1 MMHEPGRAVA
11 WPARTDDD
19 LLSAYEDSVL
29 DGDRAPGGSGTGL
42 VSLGYLAA
50 ALRRTRRMWL
60 ALGLIGLIVAGAYAV
75 VFPHPPQAT
84 VSVLLVDDPS
94 QNPADEAATD
104 VALAESLPV
113 ATAVVHQ
120 LGLSQSPAKFAG
132 TYSAA
137 ATTDQVVT
145 ITAQGSSSEAAV
157 NTASAVATQFLKL
170 RGQYETTQQQQT
182 QAQLNQQVTQA
193 QQTLDTVNAKLKQ
206 VQAEPASAART
217 AQLHSLEAQQ
227 TSAASALTTVQ
238 NYAAQTQATAQTL
251 TQSMVGGSRVLNT
264 AAPVGQSATK
274 NAVLYGAGGLIGG
287 LVLGMA
293 IAVIMAVTSDRLR
306 RRDDIAVAFGAPVRL
321 SVGPLR
327 ERPGVS
333 LLPGRAA
340 VRQRDA
346 DRVLDHLGNA
356 IPGSSKGPASLAVVA
371 VDDPSN
377 VAKLMVELAV
387 AKASAGSKVVLADL
401 SDGAQAARLLD
412 FAGPGIGEAGAADA
426 RIAVVVPGADEIAP
440 VGPLQSPATPEG
452 YATADEALVAVC
464 ADADLVLSLVTLD
477 PAFGAEHLAT
487 WATEAVA
494 VVTAGRST
502 SVRIGAV
509 GEMIRLAGTRLGSV
523 VVIGADSSDESL
535 GSAGALA

>member
-11 WPARTDDD
+11 WPARTGDD

-29 DGDRAPGGSGTGL
+29 TDDRPPGGNGTGL

-50 ALRRTRRMWL
+50 ALRRTKRMWL
-60 ALGLIGLIVAGAYAV
+60 ALGLVGLILAGTYAL
-75 VFPHPPQAT
+75 VFPHQPQAT

-120 LGLSQSPAKFAG
+120 LGLSQAPATFAG
-132 TYSAA
+132 TYSAV
-137 ATTDQVVT
+137 ATTDQVLT
-145 ITAQGSSSEAAV
+145 ITAKGSSSAVAV

-182 QAQLNQQVTQA
+182 QAQLNQQVAQA
-193 QQTLDTVNAKLKQ
+193 QQTLDTVNAQLKQ

-227 TSAASALTTVQ
+227 SSAASALITVQ
-238 NYAAQTQATAQTL
+238 NYAAQTQATAETL

-264 AAPVGQSATK
+264 AAPVEQSMLK

-287 LVLGMA
+287 LVLGLA

-306 RRDDIAVAFGAPVRL
+306 RRDDIAVALGAPVRL

-327 ERPGVS
+327 KRRGVS
-333 LLPGRAA
+333 LLPGQAA
-340 VRQRDA
+340 LLRRDA
-346 DRVLDHLGNA
+346 GRVLDHLGNA
-356 IPGSSKGPASLAVVA
+356 VPGSSKGPASLAVVA
-371 VDDPSN
+371 VDDPAS
-377 VAKLMVELAV
+377 VARLMVELAV
-387 AKASAGSKVVLADL
+387 AKAGTGSKVVLADL
-401 SDGAQAARLLD
+401 SDGARAARLLE
-412 FAGPGIGEAGAADA
+412 FEGPGIGEAGAEDA
-426 RIAVVVPGADEIAP
+426 RIVVVVPGGDEVAP

-452 YATADEALVAVC
+452 YAEADAALVKAC

-487 WATEAVA
+487 WATDAVA

-509 GEMIRLAGTRLGSV
+509 GEMIRLAGTRLDSV
-523 VVIGADSSDESL
+523 VVISADPSDESL
-535 GSAGALA
+535 GSAAALA